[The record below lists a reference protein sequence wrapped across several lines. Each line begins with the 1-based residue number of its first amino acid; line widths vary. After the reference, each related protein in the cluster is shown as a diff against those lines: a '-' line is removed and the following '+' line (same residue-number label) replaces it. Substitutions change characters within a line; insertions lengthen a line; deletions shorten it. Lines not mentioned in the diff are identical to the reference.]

1 MAGHCDNVHLY
12 FLSLPPNSFA
22 IFMELHV
29 FFFYPRIKI
38 FQQKKKKK
46 EKEEKT
52 NENRLV
58 ASRFFMESAIVWR
71 AIGWQSGREGS
82 RDREDTQSPSGLP
95 GGPRESC

>member
-12 FLSLPPNSFA
+12 FLFLPPNSFA

-29 FFFYPRIKI
+29 FFFYSCIKI
-38 FQQKKKKK
+38 FQRKKNK

-52 NENRLV
+52 NGNRLV

-71 AIGWQSGREGS
+71 AIG
-82 RDREDTQSPSGLP
+82 
-95 GGPRESC
+95 